1 MQLVLTLVIFTVNAT
16 SPYLVMTGY
25 VLLGGARARETVQRW
40 KDGLLRNDHL
50 IMAIVLGVLGLVLAI
65 QGATSL

>member
-1 MQLVLTLVIFTVNAT
+1 MELVLTLVIFTVIAT

-25 VLLGGARARETVQRW
+25 VLLGGPRAREAVQRW
-40 KDGLLRNDHL
+40 KDALLRNNHL
-50 IMAIVLGVLGLVLAI
+50 IMAIVLGVLGLVLGV